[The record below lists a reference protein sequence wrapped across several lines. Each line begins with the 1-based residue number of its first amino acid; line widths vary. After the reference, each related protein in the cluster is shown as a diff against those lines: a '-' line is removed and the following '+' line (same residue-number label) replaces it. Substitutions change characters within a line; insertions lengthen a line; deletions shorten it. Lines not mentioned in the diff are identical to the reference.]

1 MTGSAL
7 LRDGAPAGQSA
18 VEARAD
24 AAEARDRYVVPGLER
39 GLRMMEELA
48 RRGAP
53 MGLSELARS
62 LGVNRSTAYRL
73 ACTLEGMGY
82 VVREPNGKGYRL
94 GTRVLGLGFTF
105 LNSLELV
112 DLARPHL
119 EKLRDDTG
127 TSAHLA
133 IREGREIV
141 YVSRV
146 ASTHHLTSNVT
157 VGTRLPAH
165 ATSMGRIL
173 LMDRPE
179 AEIRSLYAD
188 AALPAFTG
196 FTPTTVDRLVAVLAE
211 DRARGHVV
219 SRSSFEAGIASI
231 AAPVRDAEGRVIAA
245 LSVVGADTILDPP
258 EREADLVRATVAAA
272 DQVSLWLGH
281 RPGVPV
287 TPDDPPPDRQKD
299 RFP

>member
-1 MTGSAL
+1 MTGSA
-7 LRDGAPAGQSA
+7 AISKTPEPMA
-18 VEARAD
+18 AD
-24 AAEARDRYVVPGLER
+24 PSDTAEPRDRYVVPGLER

-53 MGLSELARS
+53 ASLSDLARS

-82 VVREPNGKGYRL
+82 VAREPGGKGYRL
-94 GTRVLGLGFTF
+94 GTRVLGLGFTY

-133 IREGREIV
+133 VREGAEIV

-146 ASTHHLTSNVT
+146 ASTNHLTSNVT

-173 LMDRPE
+173 LMERPE
-179 AEIRSLYAD
+179 AEIRALFGD
-188 AALPAFTG
+188 RTLPAFTG
-196 FTPTTVDRLVAVLAE
+196 FTPTSVDRLLGVLAE

-219 SRSSFEAGIASI
+219 SRSSFESGIASI
-231 AAPVRDAEGRVIAA
+231 AAPVRDAEGRIIAA
-245 LSVVGADTILDPP
+245 LSVVGAATILDPP
-258 EREADLVRATVAAA
+258 EREAALVQATLGAA

-281 RPGVPV
+281 RPAGEPS
-287 TPDDPPPDRQKD
+287 PAIGKEAPP
-299 RFP
+299 